1 MRIVFAAVGF
11 IGGDTDMV
19 QDIFLLIQPVILS
32 GDKMGFELSS
42 TPAHPHP
49 RPAIASRLLALG
61 NTPLY
66 GPFLLQGN
74 MEHEPFKTAGMP
86 QGGNVQSSLPKKKI
100 IQFGDMGLHLRE
112 LHASVRIEYAVDGQ
126 ALFDHQN
133 QKTRAVF
140 ST

>member
-11 IGGDTDMV
+11 IGGDADMV
-19 QDIFLLIQPVILS
+19 QGVLLFFQPVGLL
-32 GDKMGFELSS
+32 GNQMGFKLAG
-42 TPAHPHP
+42 TPANFDP
-49 RPAIASRLLALG
+49 RPAVAIGRYAQPGAAFQTARLLLRFLEHHPLKAVRVAQSGDVDAAL
-61 NTPLY
+61 L
-66 GPFLLQGN
+66 
-74 MEHEPFKTAGMP
+74 
-86 QGGNVQSSLPKKKI
+86 KKKI
-100 IQFGDMGLHLRE
+100 IQLGDMGLHLRE

>member
-11 IGGDTDMV
+11 IGGNADMV
-19 QDIFLLIQPVILS
+19 QGILLFFQPVDLFC
-32 GDKMGFELSS
+32 DKVGFELAG

-49 RPAIASRLLALG
+49 GPTIASRRLTHS
-61 NTPLY
+61 NTALY
-66 GPFLLQGN
+66 GPLLLLGN
-74 MEHEPFKTAGMP
+74 IEHEPFKTVGMP
-86 QGGNVQSSLPKKKI
+86 QGGNVQSSLPKKKS
-100 IQFGDMGLHLRE
+100 IQLCQMLHHLRE
-112 LHASVRIEYAVDGQ
+112 LHARIGVEYAVDGQ

>member
-11 IGGDTDMV
+11 IGGDADMV
-19 QDIFLLIQPVILS
+19 QGVLLFFQPVGLL
-32 GDKMGFELSS
+32 GNQMGFKLAG

-49 RPAIASRLLALG
+49 RPTIASRRLTHS
-61 NTPLY
+61 NTALY
-66 GPFLLQGN
+66 GPLLLLGN
-74 MEHEPFKTAGMP
+74 IEHEPFKTVGMP

-100 IQFGDMGLHLRE
+100 IQLGDMGLHLRE
-112 LHASVRIEYAVDGQ
+112 LHASVRIEYAVDRQ
-126 ALFDHQN
+126 TLFDHQN